1 MFKTKRTEFIVLTT
15 ALLVTRAVDA
25 GLTFLITPDLRE
37 RFKSSRV
44 RLGNGH
50 IHPNLPD

>member
-1 MFKTKRTEFIVLTT
+1 MSMIDGVWHSFSNF
-15 ALLVTRAVDA
+15 
-25 GLTFLITPDLRE
+25 TPIPARVYSLRK

-44 RLGNGH
+44 RLGNVH